1 MEARSTTQCNAA
13 NARGSRDTSIWK
25 DLTKRGDVGGL
36 NCLNSLRLDEMTWA
50 ARTHEAKKKGK

>member
-36 NCLNSLRLDEMTWA
+36 NCLNSLRLDEMTLA